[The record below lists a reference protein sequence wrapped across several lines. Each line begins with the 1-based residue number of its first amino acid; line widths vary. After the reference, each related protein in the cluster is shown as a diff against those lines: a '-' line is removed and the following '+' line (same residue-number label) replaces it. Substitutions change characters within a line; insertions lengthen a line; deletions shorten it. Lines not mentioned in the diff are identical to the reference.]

1 MNIPMRIRPLGP
13 GDRKH
18 VAAAFDR
25 LSPATVN
32 SRFLGPVKARP
43 ALFAWLDELD
53 GRSRIA
59 VGAAHAES
67 GEPLG
72 VARFVRDPRDPSRAE
87 IAVTVVDE
95 WQRRGVGTALLA
107 ELARRAAAVGVECFT
122 STLAAQNRAAIAL
135 LRTVA
140 EPHFGPVLS
149 GVTSAEVWLPAAPAR
164 VVRLR
169 PRRLRP
175 ALVAAVSAIAVL
187 MSCAPAFASTIDVS
201 TNADTVSDDGQC
213 SLREAITA
221 AFTHL
226 PSGAKPGECRAG
238 DGNQDTVKLG
248 AGKFVLT
255 RVPAADENDNAF
267 GDLDIRSSLTLQG
280 AGAGSTTIDANK
292 IDRVIQVRTG
302 ARATVDGVT
311 ITGGKAPNGVDGS
324 GAAGAAGGG
333 ILSDGPQTLTVR
345 DSVVTLNRAGNG
357 SAGLQVAKP
366 GAVGGAPGG
375 TAGGN
380 GSDGAAARGVGGGFG
395 GSGGGIASRGALEVE
410 RSTISENSAGNG
422 GVGGNGLGGNAG
434 GGGGGVV
441 IGGNGGAGGAGTGGP
456 GGPGGRG
463 GGINGAGPVL
473 LTNSTVTLNAAGTG
487 GTGGK
492 GLPGGGGVGGP
503 ADLGGV
509 GGTSGVGG
517 EAVGGAGGSGGV
529 AGGLNADA
537 GAEVRGSTVDH
548 NTSGPGGRGGEARGG
563 PSADAGTPA
572 GHGGA
577 GGAATGGNGGAGG
590 SFAGLNLVGAST
602 VTNSTVTAQAAGPG
616 GPGGDAAGGQGGA
629 GGGAP
634 GGPGGA
640 TRAGDGGAGGG
651 SAGIT
656 GFDPALN
663 LVHVTVTGNVVGEGG
678 IPGVVTGTLGG
689 APGGADGVLT
699 LGARGAAGQISGID
713 GTPRLTN
720 SVVAANIG
728 GNCAG
733 TVVDG
738 GHDLSF
744 GDATCPGLRADP
756 LLGDLTDNGG
766 PTETRALAAGS
777 PAVDIVPSGGA
788 GCTAVDQ
795 RGGSRPGGAARDA
808 GGFQSG
814 AAA

>member
-1 MNIPMRIRPLGP
+1 MNFAIRIRPLGP
-13 GDRKH
+13 GDRAR
-18 VAAAFDR
+18 VTEGFDR

-32 SRFLGPVKARP
+32 ARFLGPVKARP
-43 ALFAWLDELD
+43 SLFAGVDGLDR
-53 GRSRIA
+53 RSRIA

-226 PSGAKPGECRAG
+226 PSGAKAGECVAG

-280 AGAGSTTIDANK
+280 AGAASTTIDANK
-292 IDRVIQVRTG
+292 IDRVIEVRTG
-302 ARATVDGVT
+302 ARAAIEGVT
-311 ITGGKAPNGVDGS
+311 ITDGKAPSGVD

-333 ILSDGPQTLTVR
+333 ILSDGPQTLTVH

-357 SAGLQVAKP
+357 SAGLQVAMP
-366 GAVGGAPGG
+366 GGVGGAPGG
-375 TAGGN
+375 NAGGN
-380 GSDGAAARGVGGGFG
+380 GGNGGAARAIGGGFG
-395 GSGGGIASRGALEVE
+395 GSGGGIASRGPLEVE
-410 RSTISENSAGNG
+410 RSTISENNAGNG

-434 GGGGGVV
+434 SGGGAVL
-441 IGGNGGAGGAGTGGP
+441 IGGAGGAGGAGTGGP

-463 GGINGAGPVL
+463 GGINSAGPVL
-473 LTNSTVTLNAAGTG
+473 LSDSTLTLNAAGS
-487 GTGGK
+487 
-492 GLPGGGGVGGP
+492 GGVGGKGMGGGGAP
-503 ADLGGV
+503 GGIADLGGP
-509 GGTSGVGG
+509 
-517 EAVGGAGGSGGV
+517 GGASGPGGDALGGVGGSGGV

-537 GAEVRGSTVDH
+537 GAVLRGSTVDH
-548 NTSGPGGRGGEARGG
+548 NTSGQGGRGGQAIGG
-563 PSADAGTPA
+563 PSSDAG
-572 GHGGA
+572 
-577 GGAATGGNGGAGG
+577 
-590 SFAGLNLVGAST
+590 
-602 VTNSTVTAQAAGPG
+602 
-616 GPGGDAAGGQGGA
+616 
-629 GGGAP
+629 
-634 GGPGGA
+634 
-640 TRAGDGGAGGG
+640 
-651 SAGIT
+651 
-656 GFDPALN
+656 
-663 LVHVTVTGNVVGEGG
+663 
-678 IPGVVTGTLGG
+678 
-689 APGGADGVLT
+689 
-699 LGARGAAGQISGID
+699 
-713 GTPRLTN
+713 
-720 SVVAANIG
+720 
-728 GNCAG
+728 
-733 TVVDG
+733 
-738 GHDLSF
+738 
-744 GDATCPGLRADP
+744 
-756 LLGDLTDNGG
+756 
-766 PTETRALAAGS
+766 
-777 PAVDIVPSGGA
+777 
-788 GCTAVDQ
+788 
-795 RGGSRPGGAARDA
+795 
-808 GGFQSG
+808 
-814 AAA
+814 